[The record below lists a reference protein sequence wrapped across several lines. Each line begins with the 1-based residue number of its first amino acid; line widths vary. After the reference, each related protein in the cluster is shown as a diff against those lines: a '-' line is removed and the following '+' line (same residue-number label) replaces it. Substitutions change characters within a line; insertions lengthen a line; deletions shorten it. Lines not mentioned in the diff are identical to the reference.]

1 MKGVIGSGG
10 LFIVK
15 KECANMNGKV
25 VESEN
30 AVFLQSRRNVDI
42 IIAICPLS
50 CIRSLP
56 YRFDA
61 EHEEESSH

>member
-1 MKGVIGSGG
+1 MKGVIGYGG

-30 AVFLQSRRNVDI
+30 VVFFFKV
-42 IIAICPLS
+42 
-50 CIRSLP
+50 
-56 YRFDA
+56 A
-61 EHEEESSH
+61 EMQIL